1 MPIRR
6 TRMIGGERFI
16 KAHHA
21 GRIEIEDIMSE
32 LKGELEKNKKRR
44 EILKKEIAYIKT
56 IRTRKN
62 ELLKAATEDFKK
74 SKKG

>member
-6 TRMIGGERFI
+6 TRMIGGERYI

-21 GRIEIEDIMSE
+21 GKIEIEDIMAE
-32 LKGELEKNKKRR
+32 LKGELEKNKNRR
-44 EILKKEIAYIKT
+44 ETLKKEIAFIKT
-56 IRTRKN
+56 IRERKN
-62 ELLKAATEDFKK
+62 ELLKAATEDYKK

>member
-6 TRMIGGERFI
+6 TRMIGGERYI

-21 GRIEIEDIMSE
+21 GKIEIEDIMAE
-32 LKGELEKNKKRR
+32 LKGELEKNKERR
-44 EILKKEIAYIKT
+44 DTLKKEIAYIRT

-62 ELLKAATEDFKK
+62 ELLKAATEDFKNRN
-74 SKKG
+74 KK